1 MQDAWRMLAWLF
13 YVVLGAAGCFGGD
26 VQVRGDSQVPATCRD
41 LGPTGYESDDDEYTA
56 ARLAMTMCAARER
69 IARLDH
75 LRDSDASR
83 LAIEIAAAPTFAVLE
98 EIEREGTPAWELV
111 AQQLRGDLYV
121 AMAVRLRH
129 AVADSDPRRP
139 TPRVAEWLDRA
150 RRAYS
155 RVRRLAAIRPDVLA
169 NPLARN
175 ALIASSPLTF
185 SR

>member
-1 MQDAWRMLAWLF
+1 MLAW
-13 YVVLGAAGCFGGD
+13 VLSVLLAAAGVGD
-26 VQVRGDSQVPATCRD
+26 VHLLGDSEVPFICRE
-41 LGPTGYESDDDEYTA
+41 LGPTGRESDLDERTA
-56 ARLAMTMCAARER
+56 ARVAMTMCAARVRMTALE
-69 IARLDH
+69 H
-75 LRDSDASR
+75 LRDSDVSR
-83 LAIEIAAAPTFAVLE
+83 LALEIAAAPTFAILE
-98 EIEREGTPAWELV
+98 EIEQTGSRDWQVV

-129 AVADSDPRRP
+129 AVARSEPRAP
-139 TPRVAEWLDRA
+139 IPRVAGWLDRA

-155 RVRRLAAIRPDVLA
+155 GVRKLVAAWPDALA